1 MVTSRRVDIDA
12 RFQGI
17 PAVALGGYV
26 GGLLARGSDGGEVTL
41 RRPVPLGKPLAIE
54 QRETGTVV
62 LLDGDEPLATLDPAV
77 RLDLAVPGPVTL
89 EEASAASERSLQ
101 RSTAYRHPFPDCLVC
116 GAGRAEGD
124 GVRLFAGPVAGR
136 ELVAAPWTPHL
147 AFADA
152 EGNVLPEFV
161 WAVLDCPTIMAL
173 VFRSAPDATDR
184 VVTARLAVT
193 RSGPVR
199 AGVPHVVVGWEAARE
214 GRAFVTGGAILSPD
228 GTPLAIARHTLVP
241 VRWGVPV
248 GLDSW
253 RATRAA
259 TL

>member
-1 MVTSRRVDIDA
+1 MVASRRVEIDA

-26 GGLLARGSDGGEVTL
+26 GGLLARGYDGGEVTL

-54 QRETGTVV
+54 HRETGTVV

-89 EEASAASERSLQ
+89 DEASAASGRSLQ
-101 RSTAYRHPFPDCLVC
+101 RSTAYRHPFPHCLVC

-152 EGNVLPEFV
+152 DGNVLPEFV

-173 VFRSAPDATDR
+173 VFRSAPAATDR

-199 AGVPHVVVGWEAARE
+199 AGAPHVVVGWEAGRD
-214 GRAFVTGGAILSPD
+214 GRAFVTGGAVLSPD

-241 VRWGVPV
+241 VGWGVPV

-253 RATRAA
+253 KASGA
-259 TL
+259 

>member
-1 MVTSRRVDIDA
+1 MVASRRVEIDA

-26 GGLLARGSDGGEVTL
+26 GGLLAGGYDGGEVTL

-54 QRETGTVV
+54 HRAAGTVV

-89 EEASAASERSLQ
+89 EEASAASSRSLQ

-136 ELVAAPWTPHL
+136 ALVAAPWTPHL

-173 VFRSAPDATDR
+173 VFRSAPAATDR
-184 VVTARLAVT
+184 VVTARLAVAT
-193 RSGPVR
+193 ARCSTTCWPQVGMNGNGEWRRGGMSTFDR
-199 AGVPHVVVGWEAARE
+199 AGSSMRGCAVL
-214 GRAFVTGGAILSPD
+214 GRTEPAGS
-228 GTPLAIARHTLVP
+228 R
-241 VRWGVPV
+241 
-248 GLDSW
+248 
-253 RATRAA
+253 
-259 TL
+259 